1 MAALTITAIIE
12 RRGVNPFVAISRR
25 GAEQIKPGWRRP
37 MPVLV
42 TINDETSPPWRT
54 NMMPEGDGSF
64 VLYLHGQMRRRAAVD
79 FDDSY
84 RNGPLH
90 PVPEWFRVE
99 LAANPTALEKWAAL
113 TPSRQKEILRYFAAL
128 KSDVARDRN
137 AIRVISALTAANERF
152 LGRDWVD
159 GA

>member
-1 MAALTITAIIE
+1 
-12 RRGVNPFVAISRR
+12 
-25 GAEQIKPGWRRP
+25 

-64 VLYLHGQMRRRAAVD
+64 VLYLHGQMRRRATVDVGDRVTVALD
-79 FDDSY
+79 FDDNY

-128 KSDVARDRN
+128 KSDVARERN